1 MKKMIKG
8 MIVFTFNEKVGMNL
22 EAKFPS
28 DINADPNL
36 LMRIYTIHFSDKSI
50 NYFSFSVESLNI
62 VSIYTGPETDLYISI
77 FLEEE
82 DDPGEFREILEY
94 AGGSLLDKLSKN
106 RYIDLLPG
114 IYSRI
119 VHLYKKKIKA

>member
-1 MKKMIKG
+1 

-22 EAKFPS
+22 DAKFPS
-28 DINADPNL
+28 DMEVDPNL
-36 LMRIYTIHFSDKSI
+36 LMRIYTLHVYDKSV
-50 NYFSFSVESLNI
+50 NFFSLSVESLNI
-62 VSIYTGPETDLYISI
+62 VSVYSGPKNDIYISI

-94 AGGSLLDKLSKN
+94 AGENLLEKLSKDK
-106 RYIDLLPG
+106 YLDLIPG

-119 VHLYKKKIKA
+119 VYLYKKNLKKT